1 MDFLRRVNPK
11 DINKL
16 QLEGLVKSG
25 AFDKIEKNRK
35 GIFNSIPKI
44 IQFNKLFYDEKI
56 SKQSNLFDIKD
67 ETKSEKFIFDNNSV
81 WEHKRIIK

>member
-1 MDFLRRVNPK
+1 MDFLRRVNFK

-35 GIFNSIPKI
+35 GIFNSIPKM
-44 IQFNKLFYDEKI
+44 IQLNKLFYDEKI
-56 SKQSNLFDIKD
+56 SKQSNLFDLKD
-67 ETKSEKFIFDNNSV
+67 EIKSEKFIFDNTSV
-81 WEHKRIIK
+81 LDQKNY